1 MDGLMAALWIRR
13 IYFAGK
19 KKKHFLELAK
29 NIVFCQKNKNKS
41 KAIATLLEI
50 LEGKFFHFG
59 NEEAKQQQQRIDLN

>member
-1 MDGLMAALWIRR
+1 MTALWIRR

-29 NIVFCQKNKNKS
+29 KKQKKI

-50 LEGKFFHFG
+50 LEGNLFHFG
-59 NEEAKQQQQRIDLN
+59 NEEAKQQQQQQQRIDLN